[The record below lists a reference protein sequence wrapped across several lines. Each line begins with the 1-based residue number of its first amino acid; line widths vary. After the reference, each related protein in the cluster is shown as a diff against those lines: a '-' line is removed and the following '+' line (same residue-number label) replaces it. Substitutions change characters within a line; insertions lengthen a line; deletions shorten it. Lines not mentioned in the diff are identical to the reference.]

1 MKHNEITSSI
11 QLAARLTD
19 ALYREGIVNSDSAQ
33 ALFDVLADALD
44 KRPDVVA
51 SVSEDLTTRQQ
62 DIDASFKE
70 VLTRLDE
77 LEQDYLRQYAKQI
90 AKDAAASVTGGS
102 NSKVIDTNS
111 DDSSLSCTTIGGS
124 NED

>member
-1 MKHNEITSSI
+1 MSKSEITSSI

-33 ALFDVLADALD
+33 ALFDVLADALE

-62 DIDASFKE
+62 DIDASFRE
-70 VLTRLDE
+70 VLNRLDE
-77 LEQDYLRQYAKQI
+77 LEQDYLRTYHK
-90 AKDAAASVTGGS
+90 
-102 NSKVIDTNS
+102 
-111 DDSSLSCTTIGGS
+111 TIEVRS